1 MKRLISLALVLLMA
15 AVAVDAS
22 AQASKLVGKW
32 SIDPTTMIVD
42 IGKFPNMS
50 LILEVDADGEAE
62 IQSMCQG
69 EASIDDTVSIH
80 FILKIDF
87 NFNWTLTGNTLSL
100 QDTGEVVA
108 DVDNVFAG
116 GDAVSGPSTVIRAVA
131 AGKVAAANIDAYL
144 GFDHKIS
151 TDVEIPASHLTNTP
165 PCGRVNLK
173 SHCTPDCQGNFDLVV
188 EGMSKKEKKQ
198 KKAIK

>member
-108 DVDNVFAG
+108 DVDNV
-116 GDAVSGPSTVIRAVA
+116 
-131 AGKVAAANIDAYL
+131 
-144 GFDHKIS
+144 
-151 TDVEIPASHLTNTP
+151 
-165 PCGRVNLK
+165 
-173 SHCTPDCQGNFDLVV
+173 
-188 EGMSKKEKKQ
+188 
-198 KKAIK
+198 AIKPYNAEYAELVGVFEAEYEAMLESEFRNSNDELAESIVEECFEIILLDDTTLKLKQDDGNVVVCTRYVEFD